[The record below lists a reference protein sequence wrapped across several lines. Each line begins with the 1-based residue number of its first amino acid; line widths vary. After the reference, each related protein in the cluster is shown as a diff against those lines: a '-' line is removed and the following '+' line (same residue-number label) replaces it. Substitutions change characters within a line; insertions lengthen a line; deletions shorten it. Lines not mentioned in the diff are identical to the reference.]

1 MLNLVLVWLLLT
13 LIVLGWGLVASWVLR
28 RLGRGVLGGSLS
40 TFQVAWLGYATL
52 VGFLQLCSLVLAMNG
67 VVIALT
73 VVPAVAGLALQRRAI
88 MACGRSLRARPR
100 SLGVVTVVVVAT
112 TIVTAY
118 AACDLVQW
126 YDTGLYHLQAVKWA
140 THYPAVPGLANLH
153 YRFGYNNSVHL
164 FAAYTD
170 AFWEGVAAHIANG
183 FLLLL
188 ALCQWFTTI
197 LFARGPRARLR
208 QVFCLFTLP
217 FLLTKLWSM
226 EASSLSTDLALTVV
240 SFVLVLEVLSLQ
252 PSSRTR
258 ALPLALIASLAAIVV
273 TTKLAGLALT
283 GVVLI
288 LVTLQ
293 LRSNATWRTR
303 LLVFATPAVIVIGW
317 VARGVIESGWLLY
330 PVFGRLPLS
339 WSVPHSVAEMDFGSI
354 QSWSRIFGKGPE
366 EVFGHGVWHW
376 LAPWLDNFRGSHEF
390 VLLLASLT
398 LLAWRF
404 ASGPAGTARR
414 AGELAALI
422 GCLLGLT
429 QWFTGAPDLRYGAFL
444 FWLLPAVLVAPV
456 VARAMRD
463 PNLRPLVVALSF
475 VVTFWAG
482 GFAFRVDARVPQLWG
497 RPPAPQRV
505 MTDMSEAGPGNTI
518 SVPQKGDQCFDNEL
532 PCSPF
537 RASVMRTSG
546 SLRSG
551 YNPP

>member
-28 RLGRGVLGGSLS
+28 RLGRGVLGGTLS
-40 TFQVAWLGYATL
+40 TFQLAWLGYATL

-73 VVPAVAGLALQRRAI
+73 VVPAVGGLALQRRAI
-88 MACGRSLRARPR
+88 MAFGRGLRVRPR
-100 SLGVVTVVVVAT
+100 YLGVVSVVVVAT
-112 TIVTAY
+112 TIITAY

-140 THYPAVPGLANLH
+140 AHYPAVPGLANLH

-188 ALCQWFTTI
+188 ALCQWLTTI

-226 EASSLSTDLALTVV
+226 EASSLSTDLALAVV

-303 LLVFATPAVIVIGW
+303 LLVFATPAVIVVGW
-317 VARGVIESGWLLY
+317 IARAVIESGWLLY

-376 LAPWLDNFRGSHEF
+376 LAP
-390 VLLLASLT
+390 
-398 LLAWRF
+398 
-404 ASGPAGTARR
+404 
-414 AGELAALI
+414 
-422 GCLLGLT
+422 
-429 QWFTGAPDLRYGAFL
+429 
-444 FWLLPAVLVAPV
+444 
-456 VARAMRD
+456 VARQ
-463 PNLRPLVVALSF
+463 LSRL
-475 VVTFWAG
+475 A
-482 GFAFRVDARVPQLWG
+482 
-497 RPPAPQRV
+497 
-505 MTDMSEAGPGNTI
+505 
-518 SVPQKGDQCFDNEL
+518 
-532 PCSPF
+532 
-537 RASVMRTSG
+537 
-546 SLRSG
+546 
-551 YNPP
+551 